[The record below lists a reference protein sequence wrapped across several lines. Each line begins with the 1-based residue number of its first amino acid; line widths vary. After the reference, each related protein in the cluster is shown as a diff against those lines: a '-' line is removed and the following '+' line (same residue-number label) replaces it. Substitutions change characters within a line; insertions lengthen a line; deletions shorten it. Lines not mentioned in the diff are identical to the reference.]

1 MTQMPRTAALIVA
14 AGVAS
19 RFGGDIPKQ
28 YRVLAGR
35 TVLRRS
41 IEAMRASPDVTAVR
55 VVIRGS
61 HRAAYD
67 AAVAGLDLPPPV
79 EGGDTRQASV
89 LAGLE
94 ALVPDAPDLV
104 LIHDAARPLVGPSVV
119 GGVVRA
125 LASADGAIAA
135 LPVVDTLRR
144 VEGGFGAGTVPRE
157 GLWAA
162 QTPQGFRFPAILAAH
177 RAAAGMALT
186 DDAAVAEHAGLAV
199 AMVEGDRDNFKI
211 TTEDDLLRAERLLSG
226 PADIRVGQGFDVH
239 RFAEGGDHV
248 MLCGVAVPH
257 GRGVEAHSDGDV
269 GLHAATDALLGAI
282 AAGDIGQHFPPS
294 DMRWRGAES
303 AVFLRH
309 AGDLVARRGT
319 LLNLDLTILCE
330 APRVGPHRRAMAAR
344 IAEILGIEAD
354 RVSIKATTT
363 ERLGF
368 LGRGEGIAA
377 QATATVRIER

>member
-1 MTQMPRTAALIVA
+1 
-14 AGVAS
+14 
-19 RFGGDIPKQ
+19 
-28 YRVLAGR
+28 
-35 TVLRRS
+35 
-41 IEAMRASPDVTAVR
+41 
-55 VVIRGS
+55 VIRDS

-67 AAVAGLDLPPPV
+67 ASVAGLDLLPPV
-79 EGGDTRQASV
+79 DGGETRQASV

-94 ALVPDAPDLV
+94 ALVPEAPDLV
-104 LIHDAARPLVGPSVV
+104 LIHDAARPLVSPSVV
-119 GGVVRA
+119 GGVVNA
-125 LASADGAIAA
+125 LGSADGAIAA

-144 VEGGFGAGTVPRE
+144 VEGGFGAGTVPRD

-186 DDAAVAEHAGLAV
+186 DDAAVAEEAGLAV

-211 TTEDDLLRAERLLSG
+211 TTEDDLVRAERLLAG
-226 PADIRVGQGFDVH
+226 PPDIRVGQGFDVH
-239 RFAEGGDHV
+239 RFAAGGEHV
-248 MLCGVAVPH
+248 MLCGIAVPY
-257 GRGVEAHSDGDV
+257 GRGVDAHSDGDV
-269 GLHAATDALLGAI
+269 GLHAATDAILGAI

-294 DMRWRGAES
+294 DMRWRGADS

-309 AGDLVARRGT
+309 AGDLAARRGT

-330 APRVGPHRRAMAAR
+330 APKVGPHRRAMAER
-344 IAEILGIEAD
+344 IAAILGLETD